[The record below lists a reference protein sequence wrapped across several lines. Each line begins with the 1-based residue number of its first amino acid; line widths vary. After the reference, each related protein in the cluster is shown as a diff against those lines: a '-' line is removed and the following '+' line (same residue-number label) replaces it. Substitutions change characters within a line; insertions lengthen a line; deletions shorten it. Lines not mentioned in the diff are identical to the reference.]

1 MTINLPVAAAPVID
15 EDPYSDATLVDPY
28 PLFDRMREAGPG
40 VWLEKYGVPAFARF
54 DACKDILDDYATFI
68 SGAGAG
74 PKNLHHEPSW
84 RPQGIMESDPPVHTS
99 MRHAMA
105 GVISPKGTR
114 ALRGQF
120 QEFADELV
128 EKVLDLREFDAVADF
143 AQVFPLRVFGD
154 AVGIPR
160 EGRAEN
166 LLALGAMNFS
176 TFGPDDERSKEF
188 FRRGAGTNEW
198 AMANTA
204 RERLAPGSLGAQI
217 WDFADRGEITED
229 QAALLVRAM
238 LSAGLDTTIF
248 SIGNT
253 LQCLVRHPGEWAKV
267 HANPKLARFAIDE
280 AFRYESPFQSFYR
293 TTSKP
298 VSFHGIELPAE
309 AKVAVFVGAANRDPR
324 HWGPDAGS
332 YRIERQ
338 AGGHLGFGM
347 GIHQCVGQP
356 VSRLEMEVLFNT
368 LAQRVKVIELT
379 AEPVPFLHNTLRGWA
394 SLPVRVTPA

>member
-1 MTINLPVAAAPVID
+1 MTTDLPVAAAPVISD
-15 EDPYSDATLVDPY
+15 DPYSDANLTDPY
-28 PLFDRMREAGPG
+28 PLFERMRQAGPG
-40 VWLEKYGVPAFARF
+40 VWLDKYDVPAFTRF
-54 DACKDILDDYATFI
+54 GACKDILDDYATFI

-84 RPQGIMESDPPVHTS
+84 RPQGIMESDPPLHTA
-99 MRHAMA
+99 MRQAMA

-128 EKVLDLREFDAVADF
+128 EQVLQLREFDAVADF

-160 EGRAEN
+160 AGRAEN

-176 TFGPDDERSKEF
+176 TFGPDDARSKEF
-188 FRRGAGTNEW
+188 FRRGAGTNDW

-204 RERLAPGSLGAQI
+204 RERLAEGSLGAQI
-217 WDFADRGEITED
+217 WDYADRGEITEA

-253 LQCLVRHPGEWAKV
+253 MAALAQHPGEWAKV
-267 HANPKLARFAIDE
+267 HENPRLTKFAIDE
-280 AFRYESPFQSFYR
+280 AFRYESPFQSFFR
-293 TTSKP
+293 TTSRDT
-298 VSFHGIELPAE
+298 VFHGIDLA
-309 AKVAVFVGAANRDPR
+309 ADTKVAVFVGAANRDPE
-324 HWGPDAGS
+324 HWGPDAHE
-332 YRIERQ
+332 YRIDRQ

-356 VSRLEMEVLFNT
+356 ISRLEMDVLLTTF
-368 LAQRVKVIELT
+368 ARRVKTIEFT
-379 AEPVPFLHNTLRGWA
+379 AEPVPFLHNTLRGWQ
-394 SLPVRVTPA
+394 SVPVRVIPA

>member
-1 MTINLPVAAAPVID
+1 MRTDLPAAAAPVIAD
-15 EDPYSDATLVDPY
+15 DPYSDANLADPY

-54 DACKDILDDYATFI
+54 DACKDILDDHATFI

-84 RPQGIMESDPPVHTS
+84 RPQGIMESDPPVHTA
-99 MRHAMA
+99 MRHAIG

-128 EKVLDLREFDAVADF
+128 ERMLQLGGFDAATDF
-143 AQVFPLRVFGD
+143 AQEFPLRVFGD

-188 FRRGAGTNEW
+188 FRRGAGTNDW

-204 RERLAPGSLGAQI
+204 RERLAPGSMGAQI
-217 WDFADRGEITED
+217 WDYADRGEITAQ

-238 LSAGLDTTIF
+238 LSAGLDSTILA
-248 SIGNT
+248 IGNT
-253 LQCLVRHPGEWAKV
+253 MLCLARHPGQWAKV
-267 HANPKLARFAIDE
+267 HANPRLARFAIDE
-280 AFRYESPFQSFYR
+280 SFRFESPFQSFFR
-293 TTSKP
+293 TTGRP
-298 VSFHGIELPAE
+298 VSFHGLDLA
-309 AKVAVFVGAANRDPR
+309 ADTKVAVFVGAANRDPR
-324 HWGPDAGS
+324 RWGPDADE
-332 YRIERQ
+332 YKVERQ

-356 VSRLEMEVLFNT
+356 ISRLEMEVLFTT
-368 LAQRVKVIELT
+368 LAQRVKAIELT
-379 AEPVPFLHNTLRGWA
+379 AEPVPFLHNTLRGWD
-394 SLPVRVTPA
+394 SIPVRIVPA

>member
-1 MTINLPVAAAPVID
+1 MTTDLPVTAAPVVSD
-15 EDPYSDATLVDPY
+15 DPYSDSNLTDPY
-28 PLFDRMREAGPG
+28 PLFERMREAGPG
-40 VWLEKYGVPAFARF
+40 VWLEKYGVPAFTRF
-54 DACKDILDDYATFI
+54 DACKDILGDYATFI

-84 RPQGIMESDPPVHTS
+84 RPQGIMESDPPIHTA
-99 MRHAMA
+99 MRQAMA

-120 QEFADELV
+120 EEFADELV
-128 EKVLDLREFDAVADF
+128 ERVLDLREFDAVTDL

-204 RERLAPGSLGAQI
+204 RERLVPGSLGSRI
-217 WDFADRGEITED
+217 WDCADRGEITAD

-253 LQCLVRHPGEWAKV
+253 LLCLAGNPGEWAKV

-293 TTSKP
+293 TTSRP
-298 VSFHGIELPAE
+298 VDFHGIDLPAG
-309 AKVAVFVGAANRDPR
+309 AKMAVFVGAANRDPR
-324 HWGPDAGS
+324 RWGPDADA
-332 YRIERQ
+332 YQLERQ

-356 VSRLEMEVLFNT
+356 VSRLEMEVLFT
-368 LAQRVKVIELT
+368 ALAKRVKAIEFT
-379 AEPVPFLHNTLRGWA
+379 AEPVPFLHNTLRGWE
-394 SLPVRVTPA
+394 SIPVRVIPA